1 MAKKIVI
8 LMLLLT
14 ASGFWGTLS
23 AQIIKG
29 EAIVGMNLSQV
40 DGDMFY
46 GFKKFGGQ
54 MGVGAMVPLGENFD
68 VSIETLFN
76 QKGSRQRSRVYDS
89 ICIYDYKLQ
98 LNYAEVPVM
107 IHYTDKQFITA
118 GVGFSWGRLV
128 GASEWQN
135 GIKTATN
142 VKSGT
147 YLINDYNLLA
157 GVRIRIK
164 GPLKFN
170 IRYAYSLAS
179 LRTREFTNCDSG
191 TKFTRKQYNNL
202 ISFRLVYI
210 FGEAASKEN
219 LIKSKTATR

>member
-1 MAKKIVI
+1 
-8 LMLLLT
+8 MLLLT
-14 ASGFWGTLS
+14 ANAFLATLS

-46 GFKKFGGQ
+46 GFKKFGVQLGA
-54 MGVGAMVPLGENFD
+54 GAMVPLGRNLD
-68 VSIETLFN
+68 VSIEALFN
-76 QKGSRQRSRVYDS
+76 QKGARQRSRVYDS
-89 ICIYDYKLQ
+89 ICIYDYKLK

-128 GASEWQN
+128 SASEWQN

-142 VKSGT
+142 AKNDT
-147 YLINDYNLLA
+147 YLINDYNILA

-170 IRYAYSLAS
+170 IRYAYSLSS

-191 TKFTRKQYNNL
+191 TKFTRKQYNNVVT
-202 ISFRLVYI
+202 FRLVYL
-210 FGEAASKEN
+210 FGEAASKGN
-219 LIKSKTATR
+219 LIKSKTASR